1 MDTAALAAARPGEL
15 PAAAA
20 AYGALAAALERHH
33 DAWARQTA
41 GPVHGSGWQGRA
53 ADLAGAA
60 VDRATGRLQAAWVE
74 LTLVQETLRQAA
86 EAFAVAQAAL
96 PGDPAGAVALAE
108 RADAAAAERLA
119 ALAATARD
127 GRALTPAAAVAG
139 LGRLSDPWEP
149 LNAALR
155 ALLPPPGA
163 GPEQV
168 AAWWRGLA
176 PGARAALTEGR
187 PELVGALDGLPARDR
202 DRANRLQLSR
212 LLEHPDVLPG
222 PVREGLRAVAARL
235 AGGDPAGG
243 GPLLLVLGAEG
254 QGRAVLSYGDPDTA
268 DDVAVYV
275 PGFGTDLAAAGR
287 GDAERAERIRTAA
300 AGCGGGRTTA
310 AMVWLGYDAPPNEGL
325 DLRSVQVAGDARAK
339 DGAADLNRFL
349 GGLRAARPGEPAH
362 VTAVGH
368 SYGSLVVGLA
378 ARQDGAG
385 MDDVV
390 LVGSPGAGVDR
401 ADALKVGAD
410 HVYVGVAEHD
420 PVGRLPAGTGVA
432 GRMLLGGP
440 AAAVVGQVAGPDEL
454 WFGRDPADT
463 GFGARRFE
471 VAPGDP
477 GHPFDSHS
485 AYFDAAPDGPSASL
499 ANIGRVVAGRGT
511 ETTAVPPR

>member
-1 MDTAALAAARPGEL
+1 MDATALAAARPAEL
-15 PAAAA
+15 PAVAA
-20 AYGALAAALERHH
+20 AYGALIAALDGHH
-33 DAWARQTA
+33 DAWAGQTA
-41 GPVHGSGWQGRA
+41 GRVHGSGWQGRA
-53 ADLAGAA
+53 AELAGAA
-60 VDRATGRLQAAWVE
+60 VDRATGRLQAAWME
-74 LTLVQETLRQAA
+74 LTIVQETLRQAA
-86 EAFAVAQAAL
+86 EAFGVAQAAL
-96 PGDPAGAVALAE
+96 SADPAGALAAAE

-119 ALAATARD
+119 ALAAAARD
-127 GRALTPAAAVAG
+127 GRALTPAAAMAG
-139 LGRLSDPWEP
+139 LGRLADPREP

-163 GPEQV
+163 GPVQV

-176 PGARAALTEGR
+176 PGAREALLQGR

-235 AGGDPAGG
+235 AEGDPAGG
-243 GPLLLVLGAEG
+243 PLLLLALGAEG

-275 PGFGTDLAAAGR
+275 PGFGTALANAGR

-325 DLRSVQVAGDARAK
+325 SLRSAEVAGDGRARA
-339 DGAADLNRFL
+339 GAEDLNRFL
-349 GGLRAARPGEPAH
+349 GGLRAARPGSPAH

-390 LVGSPGAGVDR
+390 LVGSPGVGVDR
-401 ADALKVGAD
+401 ADGLKVGGD

-420 PVGRLPAGTGVA
+420 PVGRLPAGTAVA
-432 GRMLLGGP
+432 GGMLLGGP
-440 AAAVVGQVAGPDEL
+440 AAALAAQAAGPDRL
-454 WFGRDPADT
+454 WFGRDPADE
-463 GFGARRFE
+463 GFGAHRFE

-477 GHPFDSHS
+477 EHAFASHS
-485 AYFDAAPDGPSASL
+485 AYFDVTPDGPSASL
-499 ANIGRVVAGRGT
+499 ANIGRVVAGHGP
-511 ETTAVPPR
+511 ETTPAPHR